1 MLPFFHVSQ
10 LCTKKTI
17 SVGILKCGRCLLTKN
32 FRSNNPNSHYLHFI
46 DMKTVLYKR
55 SDIWLMAL
63 LLSDNRDLKLVL
75 SNSKSTDTVSQK
87 VEIQKHYKLI
97 DNDRYLFFCCL
108 VFSSRSKT
116 KISNTMGV
124 LVVISCFIFY

>member
-1 MLPFFHVSQ
+1 
-10 LCTKKTI
+10 
-17 SVGILKCGRCLLTKN
+17 
-32 FRSNNPNSHYLHFI
+32 
-46 DMKTVLYKR
+46 MKTVLYKR

-97 DNDRYLFFCCL
+97 DSDGYLFFCCL

-124 LVVISCFIFY
+124 LVVISCFIF